1 MAKALAL
8 NEIRRRCARFVVD
21 WRDEPG
27 DERQQAQ
34 SFVRDLLRAFGI
46 TGTKA
51 ALYEKRA
58 KRSSTGNQGYIDAL
72 VPGLCLIE
80 MKSTGKDLAVA
91 ERQALDYVDDLPD
104 IEAPRWIITSDFK
117 SFRIL
122 DLEAG
127 DGADTEVFMLEELP
141 KSVEALA
148 FLAGYQTRAF
158 GDQKQEAAS
167 IKAAN
172 IMADLYEALSD
183 SGYDDHDA
191 SVFLVR
197 VLFCLYAD
205 DSGVWERDLF
215 YEFLERRTAEDGT
228 DLGPQLA
235 FLFQAMNR
243 ATDRRQKNIDE
254 IIARFPYVN
263 GGIFA
268 EPAAIPSFD
277 SAMRRLLIRACAFN
291 WSNISPA
298 IFGSLFQAVKSAK
311 ARRDLGEHYT
321 TESNILKTIE
331 PLFLDEFRDRFA
343 AATHDTKGLKRLRTE
358 LSKLRIMDPACGCGN
373 FLVVAYREL
382 RKLDLA
388 ILERLQQLG
397 DTSWQSPTAFFLKED
412 LPVTLDH
419 LAGIEIEEWPARIAS
434 TALHLV
440 DHQANQAMELALGM
454 APDPLPLDRIETIR
468 VANALRLDWAEVFRP
483 SPQVVIVGNP
493 PFIGQYTKQAD
504 QTDDL
509 KAVWGHQ
516 YDGYLDYV
524 TGWYKKAVDYFQS
537 SAGGRFAFVSTN
549 SITQGQPVPA
559 LFRPILEEGWRIRF
573 AHRTFAWTSEAPDMA
588 HVHCVIVGFDK
599 HEKQPAA
606 LYDYETVTSAPTR
619 KPARSISPYLLDA
632 PTFYIQ
638 KRSKPL
644 SPLLPVVAYGSKPA
658 DGGHLLLD
666 NAGYI
671 AATSDPIARKYVRAF
686 VGASELIRN
695 TGRWC
700 LWLEDLDPDDLARS
714 RFLRERVEACR
725 AWREAQT
732 PTGDAYKLRVTPH
745 LFRPNSKRPLVPY
758 ICIPAHFS
766 ETRHYATVAHF
777 GPEVIAGNANF
788 TAEDATGY
796 LFALISSSM
805 FLAWQRVVGGRI
817 KSDLRFSATIVW
829 NTFPVPELSDVAH
842 DAIIVA
848 GQSVLDARALRPER
862 SLAQHYNKLAMD
874 PRLIKAHDALDRVVD
889 KAFGPRQTPRTEEER
904 QEVLFKRYAEL
915 TEA

>member
-1 MAKALAL
+1 MAKALSL
-8 NEIRRRCARFVVD
+8 NEIRRRAAQFVVD

-34 SFVRDLLRAFGI
+34 SFVRDLLRTFGI

-58 KRSSTGNQGYIDAL
+58 KRSSTGHQGYIDAL

-80 MKSTGKDLAVA
+80 MKSAGKDLTAA

-104 IEAPRWIITSDFK
+104 VEAPRWVITSDFH

-122 DLEAG
+122 DLEAE
-127 DGADTEVFMLEELP
+127 DGADTEAFPLEDLP
-141 KSVEALA
+141 ARVEALA

-167 IKAAN
+167 IKAAQ

-215 YEFLERRTAEDGT
+215 YEFLEQRTAEDGT

-243 ATDRRQKNIDE
+243 PTDRRQRTIDE
-254 IIARFPYVN
+254 LIARFPYVN

-291 WSNISPA
+291 WSEISPA
-298 IFGSLFQAVKSAK
+298 IFGSLFQSVKSAK

-321 TESNILKTIE
+321 TETNILKTIQ
-331 PLFLDEFRDRFA
+331 PLFLDELRDRFA
-343 AATHDTKGLKRLRTE
+343 AATHDTRALKRLRTD
-358 LSKLRIMDPACGCGN
+358 LSQLRIMDPACGCGN

-382 RKLDLA
+382 RRLDLS
-388 ILERLQQLG
+388 ILQRLQELG
-397 DTSWQSPTAFFLKED
+397 DTSWHSPTAFFLKED

-419 LAGIEIEEWPARIAS
+419 FAGIEIEEWPARIAS

-440 DHQANQAMELALGM
+440 DHQANQAMELALGK
-454 APDPLPLDRIETIR
+454 APDPLPLDRIESVH
-468 VANALRLDWAEVFRP
+468 VANALRTDWATVFEP
-483 SPQVVIVGNP
+483 SSHVMIVGNP

-509 KAVWGHQ
+509 KAVWGRL

-524 TGWYKKAVDYFQS
+524 TGWYKKAVDYFQAS
-537 SAGGRFAFVSTN
+537 TGGRFAFVSTN
-549 SITQGQPVPA
+549 SIAQGQPVAA

-599 HEKQPAA
+599 REKQPAA
-606 LYDYETVTSAPTR
+606 LYDYETVASAPTR
-619 KPARSISPYLLDA
+619 KPARSINPYLLDA

-644 SPLLPVVAYGSKPA
+644 AGALPPVVKGSQPTD
-658 DGGHLLLD
+658 DGNLLLD
-666 NAGYI
+666 NDGYI
-671 AATSDPIARKYVRAF
+671 AATSDPVARKYVRPF
-686 VGASELIRN
+686 IGARELIHD
-695 TGRWC
+695 TSRWC
-700 LWLEDLDPDDLARS
+700 LWLEDLDPNDLTRS
-714 RFLRERVEACR
+714 RVLRERVDACR
-725 AWREAQT
+725 AFRA
-732 PTGDAYKLRVTPH
+732 GSKKLSTQASAATAH
-745 LFRPNSKRPLVPY
+745 LFTERRQPSVPY
-758 ICIPAHFS
+758 ICIPRHFS
-766 ETRHYATVAHF
+766 ELRSYATVARF
-777 GPEVIAGNANF
+777 GPEVIAGDANF

-829 NTFPVPELSDVAH
+829 NTFPLPDLDDTTR
-842 DAIIVA
+842 DAVITA
-848 GQSVLDARALRPER
+848 GQAVLDARALRPER

-874 PRLIKAHDALDRVVD
+874 PRLLKAHDALDRVVD
-889 KAFGPRQTPRTEEER
+889 RAFGAKKTLHTEEER

-915 TEA
+915 TGA